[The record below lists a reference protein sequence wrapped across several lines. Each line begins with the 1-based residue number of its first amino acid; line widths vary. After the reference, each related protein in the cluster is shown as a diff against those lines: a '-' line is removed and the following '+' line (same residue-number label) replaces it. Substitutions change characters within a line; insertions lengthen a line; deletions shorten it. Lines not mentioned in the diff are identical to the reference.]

1 MTVIGPRAAI
11 PSTGETRSEIRGEET
26 STASSGSASLPE
38 VLPPVSIQ
46 RRMVVLY
53 DKLLMLRVTL
63 VGRPILDVC
72 DRSFDVRRVFGKLP
86 RPPYPFRS
94 DSSLSSRTMPP
105 CRAPWHLPRPDGKP
119 ASPRSQCSGGGVST
133 LTPHRASSP
142 AKRRIPRAFGGFPAS
157 TAWSIR
163 TASFRRLRWS
173 LTLLHS
179 STRQVNAFTP
189 SFGRQ
194 PVCGSQIP
202 VRHGPSQTE
211 GAPATHTLA
220 VPLQ

>member
-94 DSSLSSRTMPP
+94 DLAQRVARQVRSCLVPVARCAASPPARCRRVARRGTSRGPTVNLRRLAASAAVAVWARSPRTARAAPRSAVSYGPSGASLRRPP
-105 CRAPWHLPRPDGKP
+105 GPSEPP
-119 ASPRSQCSGGGVST
+119 ASGGFGGVSLSCT
-133 LTPHRASSP
+133 
-142 AKRRIPRAFGGFPAS
+142 RRHDRS
-157 TAWSIR
+157 
-163 TASFRRLRWS
+163 
-173 LTLLHS
+173 
-179 STRQVNAFTP
+179 TP
-189 SFGRQ
+189 SHLPLGGNQPAGRR
-194 PVCGSQIP
+194 C
-202 VRHGPSQTE
+202 R
-211 GAPATHTLA
+211 
-220 VPLQ
+220 